1 MKEDIKYIQ
10 DYRLVDDYLNG
21 DKESG
26 KKLYEKTYEIV
37 KKYVYKYTAN
47 NIFDGQD
54 QEDIIEDTMFESIRL
69 LERYNA
75 RKCAFST
82 FVIGIAKKK
91 ILEKGRSKVTV
102 FKHEIRAEFANE
114 LIERIPD
121 EYNNP
126 EYVLIK
132 KEEIQALQQAFQ
144 LLSEDHRNVIQLRKF
159 NKVSVKQV
167 AQFMGKSESA
177 VDSLY
182 RRAITQLK
190 NNFKKIY

>member
-1 MKEDIKYIQ
+1 MKENIKYIQ
-10 DYRLVDDYLNG
+10 DYKLVDDYLNG

-26 KKLYEKTYEIV
+26 KKLYEKTYAIL
-37 KKYVYKYTAN
+37 KNYIYKYTAN
-47 NIFDGQD
+47 NIFDSQD
-54 QEDIIEDTMFESIRL
+54 QEDIIEDTMYESIRIL
-69 LERYNA
+69 QRYNA
-75 RKCAFST
+75 KKCAFST
-82 FVIGIAKKK
+82 FVVGIAKKK
-91 ILEKGRSKVTV
+91 ILEKARSKATV
-102 FKHEIRAEFANE
+102 FKHEFKEEFANE

-121 EYNNP
+121 EYSNP

-132 KEEIQALQQAFQ
+132 KEEIKALQHAFQ
-144 LLSEDHRNVIQLRKF
+144 QLSEDHRNVIQLRKF

-182 RRAITQLK
+182 RRAIIQLK